1 MERDNGFLWGVA
13 ISAYQAEG
21 GYNQP
26 GEPQTNWAP
35 AERSQQVEPLG
46 RSADFWRHYR
56 DDFAA
61 CRRLGLSA
69 FRLGIEWSRV
79 QPITDPSLREPP
91 AFDQEAIDQYARIL
105 AACLDQGLEPIVT
118 LHHFVHP
125 AWLGPDPWLDDGI
138 ESRFIAYVRRV
149 VTGINRHLVAGGRR
163 PVRYF
168 ITINEPNM
176 LVMNTYLG
184 RQFPSQSQ
192 RGLRRALVAMNHL
205 LRAHVR
211 AYNLLHDLY
220 ADEGWGEVRVS
231 LNNYTSDIY
240 WLDQAWIDLLHAR
253 EYGIRLN
260 EVTTWLRG
268 RAQAFRRRATESPPA
283 DMAWASQWLGRAL
296 RRFADGLACSL
307 ADDAALRPALDGLF
321 EGRRDRVLDFLALD
335 YYDPFCAHILKLPA
349 WPGDG
354 SGGSTLNEALIDS
367 LVSKWWDWRVLP
379 EGLRF
384 FCEYYA
390 ETYHPKPLLIAE
402 NGMAHP
408 RTRANRVEH
417 RRDRILRSTFL
428 ELHAREVIAM
438 ARAGVP
444 LLGYLHWSL
453 FDNYEWGSYA
463 PRFGLYS
470 LDYEQGTER
479 LSRDH
484 YGDCPSATYA
494 RLIRE
499 AGFAR

>member
-1 MERDNGFLWGVA
+1 VSQDSEFLWGVA

-21 GYNQP
+21 GYNRP
-26 GEPQTNWAP
+26 GEPQTNWAL
-35 AERSQQVEPLG
+35 AEASNQVEPLG

-56 DDFAA
+56 EDFAA

-79 QPITDPSLREPP
+79 QPVTDPGQREPP
-91 AFDQEAIDQYARIL
+91 AFDLEAINQYAQIL
-105 AACLDQGLEPIVT
+105 TACLGEGLEPIVT

-125 AWLGPDPWLDDGI
+125 AWLGPDPWLADGI
-138 ESRFIAYVRRV
+138 EPCFIAYIHRV
-149 VTGINRHLVAGGRR
+149 VTGINRQLVAGGRR

-184 RQFPSQSQ
+184 RQFPSQSR

-205 LRAHVR
+205 LRAHIH

-220 ADEGWGEVRVS
+220 AAEGWGEVRVS
-231 LNNYTSDIY
+231 VNNYTSDIY
-240 WLDQAWIDLLHAR
+240 WLDQSWIDLMHAR
-253 EYGIRLN
+253 EYGIRRN
-260 EVTTWLRG
+260 EVMTWLRD
-268 RAQAFRRRATESPPA
+268 RAQAFHRRVAASPPI
-283 DMAWASQWLGRAL
+283 DMARTSHWLGRTL
-296 RRFADGLACSL
+296 RGFADIVARGF
-307 ADDAALRPALDGLF
+307 ADERALQPVLERLFDA
-321 EGRRDRVLDFLALD
+321 RRDRVLDFLALD
-335 YYDPFCAHILKLPA
+335 YYDPFCGHALKVPD
-349 WPGDG
+349 WPGAVLRG
-354 SGGSTLNEALIDS
+354 SNVNEAFIDS
-367 LVSKWWDWRVLP
+367 LISKWWDWRVLP

-384 FCEYYA
+384 FCEHYA

-408 RTRANRVEH
+408 RTRTNRVEH

-428 ELHAREVIAM
+428 ELHTREVIAM
-438 ARAGVP
+438 AKAGVP

-453 FDNYEWGSYA
+453 FDNYEWGTYA

-470 LDYEQGTER
+470 LDYELGTER
-479 LSRDH
+479 LPRDH
-484 YGDCPSATYA
+484 YGDCPSASYA
-494 RLIRE
+494 RIIRE